1 MSGRNITNFG
11 SDEQADFSYLLE
23 AIENEDITVR
33 SVCSQHLM
41 KTRDVRRIISNFF
54 ITFDEA
60 AL

>member
-1 MSGRNITNFG
+1 MSGWNITNFG

-33 SVCSQHLM
+33 SDCSQHLT

-54 ITFDEA
+54 VTFDEA
-60 AL
+60 AQ